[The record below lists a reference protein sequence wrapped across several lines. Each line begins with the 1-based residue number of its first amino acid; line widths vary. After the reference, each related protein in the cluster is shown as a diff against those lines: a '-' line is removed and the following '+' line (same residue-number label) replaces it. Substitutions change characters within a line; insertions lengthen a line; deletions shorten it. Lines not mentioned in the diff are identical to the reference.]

1 LIRNTPEE
9 YGEVPDGIVNKPTF
23 DKSTG
28 DDTFAS
34 SLERDYSIVEILKIP
49 SFWIISICHACST
62 MLIGTMTVHLIL
74 ALKDQGI
81 SVQVGALI
89 WGSTMGFSGIAQIFG
104 GWMGDKVPKNVAL
117 CVLGCVQSL
126 GVVLAT
132 FLTTVYLAP
141 IFVIVY
147 GIGFGARIPLG
158 TAIRGE
164 YFGRKAFG
172 KVLGLSMMPM
182 SLLMTLGP
190 LVAGKM
196 YDLQGTYDYAFYM
209 LSGIAI
215 IGSLGFLFAK
225 KPNNRTT

>member
-1 LIRNTPEE
+1 MCIR
-9 YGEVPDGIVNKPTF
+9 D
-23 DKSTG
+23 S
-28 DDTFAS
+28 
-34 SLERDYSIVEILKIP
+34 YSIVEVLKIP
-49 SFWIISICHACST
+49 AFWIISICHACST

-89 WGSTMGFSGIAQIFG
+89 WGSTMGFSGIAQVVG

-117 CVLGCVQSL
+117 GLLGCLQSV
-126 GVVLAT
+126 GVIFST
-132 FLTTVYLAP
+132 FLTSVYLAP
-141 IFVIVY
+141 IFIVVY

-182 SLLMTLGP
+182 SLMMMLGP
-190 LVAGKM
+190 LIAGKM
-196 YDLQGTYDYAFYM
+196 YDIQGTYDYAFYI
-209 LSGIAI
+209 LSGVAI
-215 IGSLGFLFAK
+215 TGSLGFFFAK
-225 KPNNRTT
+225 KPNTTLE